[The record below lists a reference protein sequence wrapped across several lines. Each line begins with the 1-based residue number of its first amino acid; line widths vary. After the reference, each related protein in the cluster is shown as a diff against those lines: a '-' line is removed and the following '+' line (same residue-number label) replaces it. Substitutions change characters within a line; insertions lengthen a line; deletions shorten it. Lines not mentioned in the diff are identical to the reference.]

1 MTKKQA
7 LRDLQTRLAGR
18 LQSAQAQSVSVAWL
32 AVILGGTRYLL
43 PLSQSGEIFP
53 LPAITRVPY
62 TQAWFCGVAN
72 LRGGLVGVVDLVPFL
87 DAQSTQ
93 VRNEQAWAQARLVTL
108 NADSGVN
115 CALVVDSLL
124 GLRRQEAFTRV
135 ESALVGSPSWFGH
148 RFLDAQDQPW
158 QEIDLYALS
167 QTARFLSIG
176 A

>member
-18 LQSAQAQSVSVAWL
+18 LQSAQQQSVSMAWL
-32 AVILGGTRYLL
+32 AVLMGGSRYLL

-53 LPAITRVPY
+53 LPSLARVPY

-72 LRGGLVGVVDLVPFL
+72 LRGGLFGVVDLVTFMDPN
-87 DAQSTQ
+87 ATQ
-93 VRNEQAWAQARLVTL
+93 VRNEQAWTQARLVTL
-108 NADSGVN
+108 NADAGVN

-124 GLRRQEAFTRV
+124 GLRRQDTFKTIEPTQA
-135 ESALVGSPSWFGH
+135 GSLPWLGH
-148 RFLDAQDQPW
+148 RFLDSQDQPW
-158 QEIDLYALS
+158 QEIDLYALA
-167 QTARFLSIG
+167 QTPHFLSIG

>member
-18 LQSAQAQSVSVAWL
+18 LQSAQAQAVSVAWL
-32 AVILGGTRYLL
+32 AVVLGRRRYLL

-53 LPAITRVPY
+53 LPPIARVPY

-72 LRGGLVGVVDLVPFL
+72 LRGGLVGVVDLVTFM
-87 DAQSTQ
+87 DASAAPG
-93 VRNEQAWAQARLVTL
+93 RIEQAWAQARLVTL
-108 NADSGVN
+108 NADAGVN
-115 CALVVDSLL
+115 CALVVDSLI
-124 GLRRQEAFTRV
+124 GLRRQEAFARV
-135 ESALVGSPSWFGH
+135 ETALAGSPSWFGH

-167 QTARFLSIG
+167 QTDRFLSIG